1 MAEEM
6 RSLATRQNAAAQNAL
21 SGISDSEIRSDTT
34 WMALDASSVRLA
46 MTIAGLPVNARSQTE
61 ESLKDIQA
69 QLESSTKV
77 LPAGCLRP

>member
-1 MAEEM
+1 MCGAAMDLESAIESARQSAISFESSGSKKMAEEM
-6 RSLATRQNAAAQNAL
+6 RSLAT
-21 SGISDSEIRSDTT
+21 
-34 WMALDASSVRLA
+34 SVRLA